1 MSMKRIL
8 ILVLL
13 LSLSAAATAATVTV
27 DENKGVLMLDGKLF
41 VSLDDVAGE
50 LSEPLDWFFRS
61 DSVRVRLG
69 NKFFNITDPTLLQGR
84 LMVSTTFLQELGI
97 TTDLMEEVADIDLK
111 ADPRLPEDLYISVKT
126 DRSSYRIGDHI
137 AVSMIIHNTRSQSVK
152 VQFNTGQVYDLFLKK
167 NGMIAWGWSRDKAFT
182 QAFHSITFE
191 PGEARHFAFSI
202 PTKELRIVEEGEY
215 TLQGVLTS
223 HPRGQQSEP
232 VKVEIKK

>member
-1 MSMKRIL
+1 MTGKKFFIM
-8 ILVLL
+8 VLL
-13 LSLSAAATAATVTV
+13 LFLSSGVSATMPLHEGDAVEINGEFFIDLFQLAEEL
-27 DENKGVLMLDGKLF
+27 DEPV
-41 VSLDDVAGE
+41 
-50 LSEPLDWFFRS
+50 DWFLRS
-61 DSVRVRLG
+61 DGVRLRFG
-69 NKFFNITDPTLLQGR
+69 AGFYTIDQPTIFQGR
-84 LMVSTTFLQELGI
+84 LMACPALLEKLGVPPVLI
-97 TTDLMEEVADIDLK
+97 EEVADIDLK
-111 ADPRLPEDLYISVKT
+111 ADPRLPEDLYISLKT

-167 NGMIAWGWSRDKAFT
+167 DGMIAWGWSRDKAFT